1 MQPELHAFRDEI
13 LYTIDH
19 LWMVE
24 DPDTDEYA
32 FLFRCIQER
41 HRTQFEQAFQQT
53 DVEEQAAL
61 TYALNALTEQ
71 RDRAEEIL
79 YWLYR
84 DTELRKLGKTL
95 PDECEQS
102 SMP

>member
-1 MQPELHAFRDEI
+1 MEPERHVSRDEI
-13 LYTIDH
+13 LHLIDH

-41 HRTQFEQAFQQT
+41 HRTQFEQTFQQS
-53 DVEEQAAL
+53 DLEEQTAL
-61 TYALNALTEQ
+61 TRSLNALADQ

-95 PDECEQS
+95 PDEYQ
-102 SMP
+102 